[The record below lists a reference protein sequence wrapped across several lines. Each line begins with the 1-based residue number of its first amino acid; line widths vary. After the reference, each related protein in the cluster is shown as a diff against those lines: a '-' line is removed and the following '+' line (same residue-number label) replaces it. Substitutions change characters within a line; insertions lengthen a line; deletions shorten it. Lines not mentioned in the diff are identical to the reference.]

1 MSHHIKLAQHITTD
15 MNKLL
20 KAESTVFNA
29 ALENGDLWGGL
40 WIMKDAIIDATL
52 ACKTNSSVRLETIQC
67 SNQ

>member
-1 MSHHIKLAQHITTD
+1 